1 MGYEAFDAGAD
12 VGAYDAHVQ
21 VLARDIVHRPVLVPL
36 SGQGGAGIA
45 PLVVTTMSLA
55 ATVCSVRRRV
65 VRPVRSMPT
74 SAIACTTSG
83 LTPLAGL
90 GARPVRRLKARVNGG

>member
-1 MGYEAFDAGAD
+1 MGGEAFDAGAD

-55 ATVCSVRRRV
+55 ATVCSVRCRA
-65 VRPVRSMPT
+65 VRPVSSMPT
-74 SAIACTTSG
+74 SAITCTTSG
-83 LTPLAGL
+83 LTPSPGS
-90 GARPVRRLKARVNGG
+90 GPAR